1 MRRRLHKALNKKLQ
15 RKRQINMTTSL
26 PRSKVKQNQTWNSE
40 SVFSSPEGFDTEVQ
54 SILESLPVIKKFQ
67 GQLGNGPDT
76 FVEAMNAIEVVSQR
90 ATRARVYATMSCA
103 VNTADQLGAAMSGKA
118 MSALAQVSAATS
130 FVDPEL
136 LSIGESKLRQWVN
149 DDPRMKIYEAYFN
162 DLFRKQTH
170 VRNAEVEELL
180 GMLRDPFSSTS
191 ATTTML
197 ANADFKFKPARNK
210 KNKKV
215 ELTQSTFDAILNGSD
230 RKTRRSA
237 WENYND
243 VYLEHKNTLANN
255 LATSIK
261 QNVFNMRARHF
272 NSSLEATL
280 FNGDV
285 PVEMFHNLLAIFK
298 KNLPL
303 WHRYWKIRRRALGV
317 KTLHPYDVWAPLT
330 NKKYNVPFEKAVD
343 WICEGLAPMG
353 DEYVNV
359 MRKGCLEDRWVDWA
373 PNAGKRQGAFSTR
386 VPKDTHPFI
395 LMSYTDD
402 IGSMSTLSHE
412 LGHSMHAH
420 YASRAQPMIY
430 YTYPS
435 IISETAS
442 NFNQAMTRAHLLNTK
457 TDKYFQIALLE
468 EAMDNFH
475 RYFFIMPTL
484 ARFELETHQRIE
496 NGQALTA
503 DSMIELMADLF
514 SEGFGGEMN
523 LDHERVGITWGTF
536 TTHLYIDYYSF
547 QYAIGISAAN
557 AIAKRILNGTPNAAD
572 DDINFLKV
580 GSSKPPMEVYKLAGV
595 DMTSTQ
601 PIEDAFEVL
610 EEYIDRLGVLTS
622 G

>member
-1 MRRRLHKALNKKLQ
+1 MAP
-15 RKRQINMTTSL
+15 L
-26 PRSKVKQNQTWNSE
+26 PRSKVKQNQTWNAE
-40 SVFSSPEGFDTEVQ
+40 SVFKSPAEFEAEVE
-54 SILESLPVIKKFQ
+54 SILASLDSLKKFQ
-67 GQLGNGPDT
+67 GHLGDSPGT
-76 FVEAMNAIEVVSQR
+76 FLEAANALDLLSQR
-90 ATRARVYATMSCA
+90 SARMRVYATMSSA
-103 VNTADQLGAAMSGKA
+103 VDTADQAGAAMISKA
-118 MSALAQVSAATS
+118 MSALAQVGAASS

-136 LSIGESKLRQWVN
+136 LAIGETKLRQWVN
-149 DDPRMKIYEAYFN
+149 EDARLKLYEHYIN

-170 VRNAEVEELL
+170 VRSAEVEELL

-191 ATTTML
+191 VTTTLL
-197 ANADFKFKPARNK
+197 ANADFKFKPARDR

-230 RKTRRSA
+230 RKARKTA

-243 VYLEHKNTLANN
+243 LYLIHKNTLANN

-261 QNVFNMRARHF
+261 QNVFNMRARRF
-272 NSSLEATL
+272 DSALEATL

-285 PVEMFHNLLAIFK
+285 PVEMFHNLLDIFK

-303 WHRYWKIRRRALGV
+303 WHRYWKIRRKALGV

-330 NKKYNVPFEKAVD
+330 TKKHKVPFEKAVD
-343 WICEGLAPMG
+343 WICEGLEPMG
-353 DEYVNV
+353 DEYVSV
-359 MRKGCLEDRWVDWA
+359 MRQGCLKDRWVDWA

-412 LGHSMHAH
+412 LGHSIHAY
-420 YASRAQPMIY
+420 YASRAQPMVY
-430 YTYPS
+430 YMYPS

-442 NFNQAMTRAHLLNTK
+442 NFNQAMTRAHLLNSNP
-457 TDKYFQIALLE
+457 DKYFQIALLE

-484 ARFELETHQRIE
+484 ARFELETHQRVE
-496 NGQALTA
+496 KGQALTA
-503 DSMIELMADLF
+503 DAMIELMADLF
-514 SEGFGGEMN
+514 SEGFGGNMD
-523 LDHERVGITWGTF
+523 LDRERVGITWGTF
-536 TTHLYIDYYSF
+536 TTHLYIDFYSF

-557 AIAKRILNGTPNAAD
+557 AIAKRILNGEANAAQD
-572 DDINFLKV
+572 HINFLRA
-580 GSSKPPMEVYKLAGV
+580 GSSKPPMEIYKIAGV
-595 DMTSTQ
+595 DMTSTK

-610 EEYIDRLGVLTS
+610 GDYINRLEELTS
-622 G
+622 

>member
-1 MRRRLHKALNKKLQ
+1 
-15 RKRQINMTTSL
+15 MTTSL
-26 PRSKVKQNQTWNSE
+26 PRSKVKKNQTWNSE
-40 SVFSSPEGFDTEVQ
+40 SVFASPEAFDAEVK
-54 SILESLPVIKKFQ
+54 SMLESLPMVKKFQ
-67 GQLGNGPDT
+67 GRLGGGLDI
-76 FVEAMNAIEVVSQR
+76 FIEAMDAIDVLSQR
-90 ATRARVYATMSCA
+90 AAKIRVYASMFSA
-103 VNTADQLGAAMSGKA
+103 VNTADQVGAALNSKA
-118 MSALAQVSAATS
+118 SSVLAQVGAATA

-136 LSIGESKLRQWVN
+136 LAIGESKLCQWAGQ
-149 DDPRMKIYEAYFN
+149 DARIKLYEAYFD

-170 VRNAEVEELL
+170 IRNAEVEELL
-180 GMLRDPFSSTS
+180 GMLRDPFGSTS
-191 ATTTML
+191 GTTTML
-197 ANADFKFKPARNK
+197 ANADFKFKPARDSQH
-210 KNKKV
+210 KKV
-215 ELTQSTFDAILNGSD
+215 ELTQSTFDAILNESD
-230 RKTRRSA
+230 RKARQSA

-243 VYLEHKNTLANN
+243 LYLEHKNTLANN

-261 QNVFNMRARHF
+261 QNVFNMRARNF
-272 NSSLEATL
+272 DSSLEATL
-280 FNGDV
+280 FNGNV
-285 PVEMFHNLLAIFK
+285 PVEMFHNLLGIFK

-303 WHRYWKIRRRALGV
+303 WHRYWKIRRKALGV

-330 NKKYNVPFEKAVD
+330 TKKHKVSFEKAVD

-353 DEYVNV
+353 DEYVSV
-359 MRKGCLEDRWVDWA
+359 MRKGCLQDRWVDWS

-412 LGHSMHAH
+412 LGHSMHAY

-435 IISETAS
+435 IVAETAS

-457 TDKYFQIALLE
+457 KDKYFQTALLE

-496 NGQALTA
+496 KGQALTA

-523 LDHERVGITWGTF
+523 LDRERVGITWGTF

-547 QYAIGISAAN
+547 QYAVGISAAN
-557 AIAKRILNGTPNAAD
+557 AIAKRILNGTPNAAQD
-572 DDINFLKV
+572 HINFLKA
-580 GSSKPPMEVYKLAGV
+580 GSSKPPMDVFKTAGV

-601 PIEDAFEVL
+601 PIEDAFSVL
-610 EEYIDRLGVLTS
+610 EEYIDRLGVLTNK
-622 G
+622 

>member
-1 MRRRLHKALNKKLQ
+1 
-15 RKRQINMTTSL
+15 MTAPL
-26 PRSKVKQNQTWNSE
+26 PRSKVKQNQTWNAE
-40 SVFSSPEGFDTEVQ
+40 SVFKSPAEFEAEVE
-54 SILESLPVIKKFQ
+54 SILASLDSVKKFQ
-67 GQLGNGPDT
+67 GHLGDSPGT
-76 FVEAMNAIEVVSQR
+76 FLKAAHALDLLSQR
-90 ATRARVYATMSCA
+90 SARMRVYATMSSA
-103 VNTADQLGAAMSGKA
+103 VDTADQAGAAMISKA
-118 MSALAQVSAATS
+118 MSALAQVGAASS

-136 LSIGESKLRQWVN
+136 LAVGEERLRQWVN
-149 DDPRMKIYEAYFN
+149 EDARLKLYEHYFN

-170 VRNAEVEELL
+170 VRSAEVEELL

-191 ATTTML
+191 VTATLL
-197 ANADFKFKPARNK
+197 ANADFKFKPAREE

-230 RKTRRSA
+230 RKARKTA

-243 VYLEHKNTLANN
+243 LYLKHKNTLANN

-261 QNVFNMRARHF
+261 QNVFNMRARRF
-272 NSSLEATL
+272 DSALEATL

-285 PVEMFHNLLAIFK
+285 PIEMFHNLLDIFK

-303 WHRYWKIRRRALGV
+303 WHRYWKIRRKALGV

-330 NKKYNVPFEKAVD
+330 TKKHKVPFEKAVD
-343 WICEGLAPMG
+343 WICEGLEPMG
-353 DEYVNV
+353 DEYVSV
-359 MRKGCLEDRWVDWA
+359 MRQGCLKDRWVDWA

-386 VPKDTHPFI
+386 VPRDTHPFI

-412 LGHSMHAH
+412 LGHSIHAY
-420 YASRAQPMIY
+420 YASRAQPMVY
-430 YTYPS
+430 YMYPS

-442 NFNQAMTRAHLLNTK
+442 NFNQAMTRAHLLNSNP
-457 TDKYFQIALLE
+457 DKYFQIALLE

-496 NGQALTA
+496 KGQALTA
-503 DSMIELMADLF
+503 DAMIELMADLF
-514 SEGFGGEMN
+514 SEGFGGNMD
-523 LDHERVGITWGTF
+523 LDRERVGITWGTF
-536 TTHLYIDYYSF
+536 TTHLYIDFYSF

-557 AIAKRILNGTPNAAD
+557 AIAKRILNGEANAAED
-572 DDINFLKV
+572 HINFLKA
-580 GSSKPPMEVYKLAGV
+580 GSSKPPMEIYKIAGV
-595 DMTSTQ
+595 DMTSTK

-610 EEYIDRLGVLTS
+610 GDYINRLEELTS
-622 G
+622 

>member
-1 MRRRLHKALNKKLQ
+1 MP
-15 RKRQINMTTSL
+15 TPL
-26 PRSKVKQNQTWNSE
+26 PRSKVKKNQTWNAE
-40 SVFSSPEGFDTEVQ
+40 SVFPSHTVFDTEVEG
-54 SILESLPVIKKFQ
+54 LVESLQGIKKYQ
-67 GQLGNGPDT
+67 GHLGDQSDT
-76 FVEAMNAIEVVSQR
+76 FVEAMEAMDALSQH
-90 ATRARVYATMSCA
+90 AAKVQVYASMSSA
-103 VNTADQLGAAMSGKA
+103 VDTADQQGASMNSKV

-130 FVDPEL
+130 FIDPEL
-136 LSIGESKLRQWVN
+136 LTIGEAKLRQWIE
-149 DDPRMKIYEAYFN
+149 DDPRMKLYEHYFN
-162 DLFRKQTH
+162 DLFRKQEH
-170 VRNAEVEELL
+170 VRNAEVEQIL
-180 GMLRDPFSSTS
+180 GMLRDPFSSTRG
-191 ATTTML
+191 TTNML
-197 ANADFKFKPARNK
+197 ANADFKFKPARDS

-230 RKTRRSA
+230 RKARQTA

-243 VYLEHKNTLANN
+243 QYLAYKNTLANN

-261 QNVFNMRARHF
+261 QNVFNMKVRNF

-280 FNGDV
+280 FNGNV
-285 PVEMFHNLLAIFK
+285 PVEMFHNLLNIFK

-303 WHRYWKIRRRALGV
+303 WHRYWKIRRKALGV
-317 KTLHPYDVWAPLT
+317 KTLHPYDIWAPLT
-330 NKKYNVPFEKAVD
+330 TKKHNVPFEKAVD

-353 DEYVNV
+353 DEYVSV
-359 MRKGCLEDRWVDWA
+359 MRKGCLKDRWVDWS
-373 PNAGKRQGAFSTR
+373 PNTGKRQGAFSTR

-412 LGHSMHAH
+412 LGHSIHAY

-435 IISETAS
+435 IIAETAS
-442 NFNQAMTRAHLLNTK
+442 NFNQALTRAHLLNTNPN
-457 TDKYFQIALLE
+457 KYFQIALLE

-496 NGQALTA
+496 KGQALTA

-514 SEGFGGEMN
+514 SEGFGGNMN
-523 LDHERVGITWGTF
+523 LDRQRVGITWGTF

-557 AIAKRILNGTPNAAD
+557 AIARRILNGTPNAAED
-572 DDINFLKV
+572 HINFLKA
-580 GSSKPPMEVYKLAGV
+580 GSSKPPMDVFKIAGV

-601 PIEDAFEVL
+601 PIEDTFVVL
-610 EEYIDRLGVLTS
+610 GDYVDRLETLTS
-622 G
+622 K